1 MYLEAS
7 PPHRLILLRCA
18 FRPAPAE
25 QKIPPE
31 ICHADFHACVKSERF
46 ASTKRPLLRNW
57 PFQPR
62 SGTLFWTLSSPSG
75 CQNSSE
81 SSVFVAAWSN
91 FVVLGAWHVGFVLLA
106 LSRKWPR
113 RLGETHFSGLAGCA
127 LDSVLELSMEGSFG
141 ASRLKNS
148 PSPSCRP
155 RSHKIATSTSHLPP
169 RTSHLPPCTRH
180 LPPQH
185 AVKVQ

>member
-1 MYLEAS
+1 MQNLAFHRGETMVLACFSNGEPHFLTLSSPSGGQNSSESSVFVAAWSHSS
-7 PPHRLILLRCA
+7 PPHRLIFLRCA

-113 RLGETHFSGLAGCA
+113 RLGETHFPVWQDA
-127 LDSVLELSMEGSFG
+127 
-141 ASRLKNS
+141 
-148 PSPSCRP
+148 PW
-155 RSHKIATSTSHLPP
+155 
-169 RTSHLPPCTRH
+169 TRF
-180 LPPQH
+180 
-185 AVKVQ
+185 

>member
-1 MYLEAS
+1 M
-7 PPHRLILLRCA
+7 
-18 FRPAPAE
+18 
-25 QKIPPE
+25 
-31 ICHADFHACVKSERF
+31 
-46 ASTKRPLLRNW
+46 RNW
-57 PFQPR
+57 PFESR
-62 SGTLFWTLSSPSG
+62 SGTHCLTLTSPSG
-75 CQNSSE
+75 GQNSSE

-127 LDSVLELSMEGSFG
+127 LDSVLMLSMEGSFG

-155 RSHKIATSTSHLPP
+155 RSHKKHQPAPGRHPTSAKPNP
-169 RTSHLPPCTRH
+169 KAAPKQPKRTQPSNETTRQGSR
-180 LPPQH
+180 L
-185 AVKVQ
+185 AV